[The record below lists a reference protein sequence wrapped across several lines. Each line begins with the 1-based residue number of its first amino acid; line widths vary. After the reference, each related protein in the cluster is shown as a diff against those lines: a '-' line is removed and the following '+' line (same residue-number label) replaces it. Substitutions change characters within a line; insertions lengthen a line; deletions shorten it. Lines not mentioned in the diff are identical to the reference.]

1 MTDDVFLGRDAI
13 LKADDRPVEIMDIP
27 EWGGKIRLRGLTGQ
41 GRDEYEA
48 STVIIR
54 DGRAWPDTENARAK
68 LVARCIV
75 GDDGEPMFSQQDVHQ
90 LGLLGAAA
98 LDRVWDR
105 CLKLSGLSDEDVQEL
120 EGNSDA
126 APKDG
131 SISISRSGSDAPSR
145 NSSRGSRR
153 GN

>member
-1 MTDDVFLGRDAI
+1 MVDV
-13 LKADDRPVEIMDIP
+13 P
-27 EWGGKIRLRGLTGQ
+27 EWGGKIRIRGLTGR

-75 GDDGEPMFSQQDVHQ
+75 GDDGEPMFDQHDVHQ
-90 LGLLGAAA
+90 LGMLGAAA

-105 CLKLSGLSDEDVQEL
+105 CLKLSGLSDDDMKEL
-120 EGNSDA
+120 EGNS
-126 APKDG
+126 APGPSGD
-131 SISISRSGSDAPSR
+131 STSTSPSGSGARSL
-145 NSSRGSRR
+145 NSSRGSAPAS
-153 GN
+153 